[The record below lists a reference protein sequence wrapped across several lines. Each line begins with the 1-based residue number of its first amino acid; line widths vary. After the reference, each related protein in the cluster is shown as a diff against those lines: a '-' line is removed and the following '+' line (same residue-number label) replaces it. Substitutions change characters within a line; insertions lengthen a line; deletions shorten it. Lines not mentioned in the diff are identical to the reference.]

1 MAKKVLIVE
10 DEYVVANNLRL
21 ILSKAGY
28 SIIGIAISVEDA
40 LEQMHKQKPDIVL
53 LDIMLNGERSGIDL
67 AKILTA
73 QHIAFVYLSANSNQT
88 ILEEA
93 KKTDPYGFLVKP
105 FREKDLIV
113 TLDIAWY
120 RQKNNVEARLLQE
133 VSLQKQLL
141 DISNRKSEA
150 KQKLLEISQ
159 AIRIFIPFDLIVTRA
174 DSDSGYVNCGY
185 LRTGFSE
192 YEFIVETELVAS
204 VNPKQSLSRKTFST
218 DNGPAFFS
226 HPNQES
232 EINRNSKIP
241 GERVWMNYF
250 KMESERIFRLKIGT
264 GTEFSYI
271 FYSRQRDLY
280 TQKHTEVLRLF
291 TKCLS
296 NVTEKMLYP
305 SISSLNRSLGEPL
318 YNKSKLLER
327 REFNGIIGSH
337 SLLLAALDLTIQVA
351 PYNTSVLILGESG
364 TGKEKIAR
372 AVHQLSSRRD
382 KPFIQVNCGAI
393 PSTLIESELF
403 GHVLGAFTGAT
414 EKRKGKFELAS
425 GGTIFLDEIGELPL
439 DMQVKLL
446 RVLQEKEVNAV
457 GGNSPFKVDVR
468 VVAATN
474 RNLEKAVAEGK
485 FRLDLY
491 YRLNI
496 FPITIAPLRE
506 RKSDIPALVN
516 FFVNKFCKEF
526 NKPIPDIEGAM
537 MDQLYGYQWPGNIR
551 ELENIIERSVIIN
564 EDSSKLNLKQPLTEI
579 LVGNSPISAIE
590 TLDDVKQIQ
599 METERA
605 HLISVLTISKGR
617 IRGQNGAAELLKIK
631 PTTLE
636 SKLLKLNIR
645 RQDYFPSQEP

>member
-21 ILSKAGY
+21 ILAKAGY
-28 SIIGIAISVEDA
+28 SIVGIAISVEDA
-40 LEQMHKQKPDIVL
+40 LEHMEKQKPDIVV

-67 AKILTA
+67 AKTLTA

-120 RQKNNVEARLLQE
+120 RQKNSVEARLLQE

-141 DISNRKSEA
+141 DISNGKSEA
-150 KQKLLEISQ
+150 KQKLLEVSQ
-159 AIRIFIPFDLIVTRA
+159 AIRTFIPFDLIVTRA

-192 YEFIVETELVAS
+192 YEFITEADLMDSAS
-204 VNPKQSLSRKTFST
+204 PKAPLGKKTGST
-218 DNGPAFFS
+218 VKKPDSFQPNADNLEF
-226 HPNQES
+226 
-232 EINRNSKIP
+232 IRNSTVANEKI
-241 GERVWMNYF
+241 WMDYF
-250 KMESERIFRLKIGT
+250 KMESSLNFRLKIVT
-264 GTEFSYI
+264 GTEFSYN
-271 FYSRQRDLY
+271 FYSRQRELY
-280 TQKHTEVLRLF
+280 TEKHAGVLKLF
-291 TKCLS
+291 TKCLT
-296 NVTEKMLYP
+296 NVTEKMFHPEIPFASETLKEYANTGSEYP
-305 SISSLNRSLGEPL
+305 
-318 YNKSKLLER
+318 ER
-327 REFNGIIGSH
+327 PEFNGIIGRD

-372 AVHQLSSRRD
+372 AVHQLSPRRD
-382 KPFIQVNCGAI
+382 QPFIQVNCGAI
-393 PSTLIESELF
+393 PSSLIESELF
-403 GHVLGAFTGAT
+403 GHEMGAFTGAT

-446 RVLQEKEVNAV
+446 RVLQEKEISAV
-457 GGNSPFKVDVR
+457 GGNIPFKVDVR
-468 VVAATN
+468 IVAATN
-474 RNLEKAVAEGK
+474 RNLEKEVAEGK

-506 RKSDIPALVN
+506 RKSDIPALVS
-516 FFVNKFCKEF
+516 FFVNKFCREF
-526 NKPIPDIEGAM
+526 NRPIPEVDESM
-537 MDQLYGYQWPGNIR
+537 MQQLLGYQWPGNVR
-551 ELENIIERSVIIN
+551 ELENIVERSVILN
-564 EDSSKLNLKQPLTEI
+564 EGKNKLTLKQPLI
-579 LVGNSPISAIE
+579 DNSISNPHKSSIE
-590 TLDDVKQIQ
+590 TLDDVKQMQ
-599 METERA
+599 METERS
-605 HLISVLTISKGR
+605 HLIAVLKIAKGR

-645 RQDYFPSQEP
+645 RQDYLPSQDS

>member
-53 LDIMLNGERSGIDL
+53 LDIMLNGERSGIEL
-67 AKILTA
+67 AKTLTA

-133 VSLQKQLL
+133 ASLQKQLL

-150 KQKLLEISQ
+150 KQKLLEVCQ
-159 AIRIFIPFDLIVTRA
+159 AIRTFIPFDLIATRA
-174 DSDSGYVNCGY
+174 NSDSGYANCGY
-185 LRTGFSE
+185 LRTGFNE
-192 YEFIVETELVAS
+192 YELIVESELLEAL
-204 VNPKQSLSRKTFST
+204 NPKQFLLRKTFS
-218 DNGPAFFS
+218 PLK
-226 HPNQES
+226 ES
-232 EINRNSKIP
+232 ATLPHISEDIVINRNSTIAS
-241 GERVWMNYF
+241 ERIWMDYF
-250 KMESERIFRLKIGT
+250 KMESNLIFRLKIGT
-264 GTEFSYI
+264 GTEFFYS

-280 TQKHTEVLRLF
+280 TQKHAGVLKLF
-291 TKCLS
+291 TKCLT
-296 NVTEKMLYP
+296 NVTEKMVFHVTAP
-305 SISSLNRSLGEPL
+305 HTGNSQDINDEI
-318 YNKSKLLER
+318 KVFER
-327 REFNGIIGSH
+327 QEFNGIIGRH

-372 AVHQLSSRRD
+372 AVHQLSPRKD
-382 KPFIQVNCGAI
+382 QPFIQVNCGAI

-403 GHVLGAFTGAT
+403 GHEMGAFTGAT

-446 RVLQEKEVNAV
+446 RVLQEKEVSAV
-457 GGNSPFKVDVR
+457 GGNAPFKVDVR

-474 RNLEKAVAEGK
+474 RNLEKEVAEGK

-496 FPITIAPLRE
+496 FPITIVPLRE

-516 FFVNKFCKEF
+516 FFVHKFCQEF
-526 NKPIPDIEGAM
+526 NKPIPEIEAAM
-537 MDQLYGYQWPGNIR
+537 MEQLFGYQWPGNVR
-551 ELENIIERSVIIN
+551 ELENIIERSVILN
-564 EDSSKLNLKQPLTEI
+564 EGTSKLNLKQPLTDI
-579 LVGNSPISAIE
+579 LKNNPPNVAIE
-590 TLDDVKQIQ
+590 SLDDVKQIQ

-605 HLISVLTISKGR
+605 HLISVLMIARGR

-645 RQDYFPSQEP
+645 RQDYFPPQES

>member
-21 ILSKAGY
+21 ILAKAGY
-28 SIIGIAISVEDA
+28 SIIGIAISFEDA
-40 LEQMHKQKPDIVL
+40 LDQMQKQKPDIVL
-53 LDIMLNGERSGIDL
+53 LDIMLNGARSGIDL
-67 AKILTA
+67 AKILSA
-73 QHIAFVYLSANSNQT
+73 QHIAFVYLSANSNQA

-141 DISNRKSEA
+141 DISNSKSEA
-150 KQKLLEISQ
+150 KQKLLEVCQ
-159 AIRIFIPFDLIVTRA
+159 AIRTFIPFDLMVTRA
-174 DSDSGYVNCGY
+174 NSASGYVNCGY

-192 YEFIVETELVAS
+192 YEFIVETELMES
-204 VNPKQSLSRKTFST
+204 VNSKQSSLRKTFSAARE
-218 DNGPAFFS
+218 P
-226 HPNQES
+226 ES
-232 EINRNSKIP
+232 FAHFAEEIEINRGSTIA
-241 GERVWMNYF
+241 GESIWMDYF
-250 KMESERIFRLKIGT
+250 KMESNLIFRLKIGT
-264 GTEFSYI
+264 GTEFSYS

-280 TQKHTEVLRLF
+280 TQKHAGVLKLF
-291 TKCLS
+291 TKCLR
-296 NVTEKMLYP
+296 NVTEKMFHP
-305 SISSLNRSLGEPL
+305 VISSAAGILQEPI
-318 YNKSKLLER
+318 NDEVKNPQR
-327 REFNGIIGSH
+327 HEFNGIIGRH

-372 AVHQLSSRRD
+372 AVHQLSPRKD
-382 KPFIQVNCGAI
+382 KSFIQVNCGAI
-393 PSTLIESELF
+393 PSSLIESELF
-403 GHVLGAFTGAT
+403 GHEMGAFTGAT

-446 RVLQEKEVNAV
+446 RVLQEKEISAV
-457 GGNSPFKVDVR
+457 GSNAPFKVDVR

-474 RNLEKAVAEGK
+474 RNLEKEVAEGK

-496 FPITIAPLRE
+496 FPITIVPLRE

-516 FFVNKFCKEF
+516 FFIHKFCKEF
-526 NKPIPDIEGAM
+526 NKMIPEVDESM
-537 MDQLYGYQWPGNIR
+537 MEQLYAYQWPGNVR
-551 ELENIIERSVIIN
+551 ELENIIERSVILN
-564 EDSSKLNLKQPLTEI
+564 EGKSKLNLKQPLTDI
-579 LVGNSPISAIE
+579 LTSNPPISAIE

-605 HLISVLTISKGR
+605 HLISVLTIAKGR

-645 RQDYFPSQEP
+645 RQDYFPSQET

>member
-10 DEYVVANNLRL
+10 DEYIVASNLRL
-21 ILSKAGY
+21 ILAKAGY

-40 LEQMHKQKPDIVL
+40 LDQMEKQKPDIVL

-73 QHIAFVYLSANSNQT
+73 QHIAFVYLSANSNQAM
-88 ILEEA
+88 LEEA

-120 RQKNNVEARLLQE
+120 RQKNNLEARLLQE
-133 VSLQKQLL
+133 VSLQKQLM
-141 DISNRKSEA
+141 DISNGKSEA
-150 KQKLLEISQ
+150 KQKLLELCQ
-159 AIRIFIPFDLIVTRA
+159 AIRTFIPFDLIVTQA
-174 DSDSGYVNCGY
+174 NSASGYVNCGY

-192 YEFIVETELVAS
+192 YEFIVETELITS
-204 VNPKQSLSRKTFST
+204 LKPKQSLQKKTFNT
-218 DNGPAFFS
+218 VEEPAIFP
-226 HPNQES
+226 HVTEEI
-232 EINRNSKIP
+232 EINLNSTIAS
-241 GERVWMNYF
+241 ERIWMDHF
-250 KMESERIFRLKIGT
+250 KMESNLIFRLNIGA
-264 GTEFSYI
+264 GTAFSYQ

-280 TQKHTEVLRLF
+280 TQKHAGVLKLF
-291 TKCLS
+291 KKCLS
-296 NVTEKMLYP
+296 NVTEKMFRP
-305 SISSLNRSLGEPL
+305 SISPVIGIPQEPINDEL
-318 YNKSKLLER
+318 KLLER
-327 REFNGIIGSH
+327 HEFNGIIGRH
-337 SLLLAALDLTIQVA
+337 SLLLAALDLTVQVA

-372 AVHQLSSRRD
+372 AVHQLSPRRD
-382 KPFIQVNCGAI
+382 QPFIQVNCGAI

-457 GGNSPFKVDVR
+457 GANAPFKVDVR

-474 RNLEKAVAEGK
+474 RNLEKEVAAGK

-496 FPITIAPLRE
+496 FPITIVPLRE
-506 RKSDIPALVN
+506 RKSDIPALVS
-516 FFVNKFCKEF
+516 FFKNKFCKEF
-526 NKPIPDIEGAM
+526 NKPIADVDEKM
-537 MDQLYGYQWPGNIR
+537 MEQLYEYQWPGNVR
-551 ELENIIERSVIIN
+551 ELENIIERSVILN
-564 EDSSKLNLKQPLTEI
+564 EGTSKLTLKQPLSDLTTSK
-579 LVGNSPISAIE
+579 SPISTIE
-590 TLDDVKQIQ
+590 TLDDIKQIQ

-605 HLISVLTISKGR
+605 HLISVLKIANGR
-617 IRGQNGAAELLKIK
+617 IRGHNGAADLLKIK

-645 RQDYFPSQEP
+645 RQDYFPSQEI

>member
-21 ILSKAGY
+21 ILAKAGY
-28 SIIGIAISVEDA
+28 SIIGIAISVEEA
-40 LEQMHKQKPDIVL
+40 LDQLQKQKPDIVL
-53 LDIMLNGERSGIDL
+53 LDIMLDGERSGIDL
-67 AKILTA
+67 AKILNA
-73 QHIAFVYLSANSNQT
+73 QHIAFVYLSANSNQA

-133 VSLQKQLL
+133 VSVQKQLL
-141 DISNRKSEA
+141 DISNEKSDA
-150 KQKLLEISQ
+150 KQKLLKVCH
-159 AIRIFIPFDLIVTRA
+159 ALRTLIPFDLIVTRA
-174 DSDSGYVNCGY
+174 NTEGGYINCGY

-192 YEFIVETELVAS
+192 YQFIIETELSDAQ
-204 VNPKQSLSRKTFST
+204 NPKQSQASKMLRTSGETEYWPHFAE
-218 DNGPAFFS
+218 DI
-226 HPNQES
+226 
-232 EINRNSKIP
+232 EINRNSTNASESI
-241 GERVWMNYF
+241 WMDFF
-250 KMESERIFRLKIGT
+250 KMESNLFLKLKISAGI
-264 GTEFSYI
+264 EFSYG

-280 TQKHTEVLRLF
+280 TQKHAGVLELF
-291 TKCLS
+291 TKSLT
-296 NVTEKMLYP
+296 NVTEKMFYP
-305 SISSLNRSLGEPL
+305 VISPDIEISPAPANNEV
-318 YNKSKLLER
+318 KLMER
-327 REFNGIIGSH
+327 QEFKGIIGSH

-372 AVHQLSSRRD
+372 AVHNLSPRKD
-382 KPFIQVNCGAI
+382 KPFVQVNCGAI
-393 PSTLIESELF
+393 PAALIESELF
-403 GHVLGAFTGAT
+403 GHEMGAFTGAS
-414 EKRKGKFELAS
+414 EKRKGKFELAN

-446 RVLQEKEVNAV
+446 RVLQEKEVSAV
-457 GGNSPFKVDVR
+457 GSNAPFKVDVR

-474 RNLEKAVAEGK
+474 RNLEKEVAQGK

-496 FPITIAPLRE
+496 FPITIVPLRQ
-506 RKSDIPALVN
+506 RKSDIPALVS
-516 FFVNKFCKEF
+516 FFIHKFCKEF
-526 NKPIPDIEGAM
+526 NKQIPQVEESM
-537 MDQLYGYQWPGNIR
+537 MEQLDGYQWPGNVR
-551 ELENIIERSVIIN
+551 ELENIIERSIILN
-564 EDSSKLNLKQPLTEI
+564 DEKSKLNLKQPLIDIVTS
-579 LVGNSPISAIE
+579 SPNINAIE
-590 TLDDVKQIQ
+590 TMDDVKYIQ

-605 HLISVLTISKGR
+605 YIISVLKIAKGR
-617 IRGQNGAAELLKIK
+617 IRGQNGAAELLGIK

-645 RQDYFPSQEP
+645 RQDYLSPQQT

>member
-21 ILSKAGY
+21 ILAKAGY
-28 SIIGIAISVEDA
+28 SIVGIAISVEDA
-40 LEQMHKQKPDIVL
+40 LDHIEKQKPDIVL

-67 AKILTA
+67 AKTLTA

-120 RQKNNVEARLLQE
+120 RQKNSVEARLLQE

-141 DISNRKSEA
+141 DISNGKSEA
-150 KQKLLEISQ
+150 KQKLLEVCQ
-159 AIRIFIPFDLIVTRA
+159 AIRTFIPFDLIVTRA
-174 DSDSGYVNCGY
+174 NSDSGYVNCGY

-192 YEFIVETELVAS
+192 YEFIIEADLIDSASPKVSLAKKTSSAVKKPDSLEHYAENMEL
-204 VNPKQSLSRKTFST
+204 T
-218 DNGPAFFS
+218 
-226 HPNQES
+226 
-232 EINRNSKIP
+232 RNSKIAN
-241 GERVWMNYF
+241 ERIWMDYF
-250 KMESERIFRLKIGT
+250 KMESNLNFWLKIGA
-264 GTEFSYI
+264 GTEFSYS
-271 FYSRQRDLY
+271 FYSRQRELY
-280 TQKHTEVLRLF
+280 TEKHAGILKLF
-291 TKCLS
+291 TKCLT
-296 NVTEKMLYP
+296 NVTEKMFYP
-305 SISSLNRSLGEPL
+305 AIPSAGEAFKESTNTGLGH
-318 YNKSKLLER
+318 LER
-327 REFNGIIGSH
+327 PEFNGIIGRD

-372 AVHQLSSRRD
+372 AVHQLSPRKD
-382 KPFIQVNCGAI
+382 QPFIQVNCGAI
-393 PSTLIESELF
+393 PSSLIESELF
-403 GHVLGAFTGAT
+403 GHEMGAFTGAT

-446 RVLQEKEVNAV
+446 RVLQEKEISAV
-457 GGNSPFKVDVR
+457 GGNLPFKVDVR
-468 VVAATN
+468 IVAATN
-474 RNLEKAVAEGK
+474 RNLEKEVAEGK

-496 FPITIAPLRE
+496 FPITIAPLKE
-506 RKSDIPALVN
+506 RKSDIPALVS
-516 FFVNKFCKEF
+516 FFVDKFCKEF
-526 NKPIPDIEGAM
+526 NRPIPEVDESM
-537 MDQLYGYQWPGNIR
+537 MQQLLGYQWPGNVR
-551 ELENIIERSVIIN
+551 ELENIIERSVILN
-564 EDSSKLNLKQPLTEI
+564 EGKNKLNLKQPLTD
-579 LVGNSPISAIE
+579 NSISNPPKSSIE

-599 METERA
+599 METERS
-605 HLISVLTISKGR
+605 HLIAVLKIAKGR

-645 RQDYFPSQEP
+645 RQDYFPSQET

>member
-21 ILSKAGY
+21 ILTKAGY
-28 SIIGIAISVEDA
+28 SIVGIAISVEDA
-40 LEQMHKQKPDIVL
+40 LDHMEKQKPDIVL

-67 AKILTA
+67 AKTLTA
-73 QHIAFVYLSANSNQT
+73 QHIAFVYLSANSNQA

-120 RQKNNVEARLLQE
+120 RQKNSVEARLLQE

-141 DISNRKSEA
+141 DISNGKSEA
-150 KQKLLEISQ
+150 KQKLLEVCQ
-159 AIRIFIPFDLIVTRA
+159 AIRTFIPFDLIVTRT
-174 DSDSGYVNCGY
+174 DSASGYVNCGY

-192 YEFIVETELVAS
+192 YEFIVEANLVESANLKPSLLKKTPGAVKEQAS
-204 VNPKQSLSRKTFST
+204 FEHYA
-218 DNGPAFFS
+218 DNI
-226 HPNQES
+226 
-232 EINRNSKIP
+232 EINRNSTIDS
-241 GERVWMNYF
+241 ERIWMDYF
-250 KMESERIFRLKIGT
+250 KMESNLIFWLKLDT
-264 GTEFSYI
+264 GTEFSYS

-280 TQKHTEVLRLF
+280 TEKHAGVLKLF
-291 TKCLS
+291 TKCLT
-296 NVTEKMLYP
+296 NVTEKMFYP
-305 SISSLNRSLGEPL
+305 IIASPSGVLRESVKNEVEH
-318 YNKSKLLER
+318 LER
-327 REFNGIIGSH
+327 REFNGIIGRH
-337 SLLLAALDLTIQVA
+337 TLLLAALDLTIQVA

-372 AVHQLSSRRD
+372 AVHQLSPRKD
-382 KPFIQVNCGAI
+382 QPYIQVNCGAI
-393 PSTLIESELF
+393 PSSLIESELF
-403 GHVLGAFTGAT
+403 GHEMGAFTGAT

-446 RVLQEKEVNAV
+446 RVLQEKEITAV
-457 GGNSPFKVDVR
+457 GGNIPFKVDVR
-468 VVAATN
+468 IVAATN
-474 RNLEKAVAEGK
+474 RNLEKEVAEGK

-496 FPITIAPLRE
+496 FPITIVPLRE
-506 RKSDIPALVN
+506 RKSDIPALVE
-516 FFVNKFCKEF
+516 FFINKFCKEF
-526 NKPIPDIEGAM
+526 NRPIPEVEESM
-537 MDQLYGYQWPGNIR
+537 MQQLYGYQWPGNVR
-551 ELENIIERSVIIN
+551 ELENIIERSVILN
-564 EDSSKLNLKQPLTEI
+564 EGKSKLTLKQPLTD
-579 LVGNSPISAIE
+579 NSISNPHKSAVE

-605 HLISVLTISKGR
+605 HLISVLKIAKGR

-645 RQDYFPSQEP
+645 RQDYFPSRET